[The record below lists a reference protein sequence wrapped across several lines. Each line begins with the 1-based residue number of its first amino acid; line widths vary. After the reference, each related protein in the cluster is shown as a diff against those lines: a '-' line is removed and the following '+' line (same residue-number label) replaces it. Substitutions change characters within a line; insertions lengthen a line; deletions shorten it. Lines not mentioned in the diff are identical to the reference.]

1 MTAIRNALVSIS
13 LLAWLA
19 ASPALAE
26 DAASSRYTRVDLG
39 QPQCKAAPA
48 PVEGF
53 SCSGVAGWTVN
64 VGFPAFGAT
73 LNFSRGKERVSSVA
87 PTQGPEVPID
97 GLAGKTPTI
106 EWRGTTRGS
115 AFEPYAAIIR
125 VLVLDARQRREMIEQ
140 GSPPPSARRT
150 QILMVTRLGRE
161 GSCVV
166 AYVDAQANPQPNE
179 LARAAADTAGKARP
193 CPVERVEIRGVETPV
208 LSGYIR

>member
-1 MTAIRNALVSIS
+1 MTPGRIVVVSTS

-26 DAASSRYTRVDLG
+26 DADSSRYTRVDLG
-39 QPQCKAAPA
+39 QPQCKAARA

-53 SCSGVAGWTVN
+53 SCSGVSGWTVN

-73 LNFSRGKERVSSVA
+73 LSFSRDKGRVLAVS
-87 PTQGPEVPID
+87 PTLGSEIPID
-97 GLAGKTPTI
+97 GLAGKTTTI
-106 EWRGTTRGS
+106 EWRGTTHGS
-115 AFEPYAAIIR
+115 VFEPYAAITR
-125 VLVLDARQRREMIEQ
+125 VLVLDARQRLEMIEQ

-193 CPVERVEIRGVETPV
+193 CPVEQVQIRGVETPV